1 MEAVSPARKCRI
13 LPAGPDALAAARSAL
28 LAGEAVAIPTET
40 VYGLAADATNGE
52 AVARIFESKQR
63 PSFNPLICHVTGIDM
78 AERFARFD
86 PLSRKLA
93 EHFWPG
99 ALTLVLPLREGHAI
113 HPLVTAGLDTV
124 AVRAPQ
130 GFGAELIAAIGRPLA
145 APSAN
150 RSGRISP
157 TTAQAVADS
166 LGDAISLVIDG
177 GPTTVGVESTI
188 VKVEDGVIHLLRPG
202 GVAAEDIEAV
212 AGKTLQ
218 RAQAGSAIQAPGML
232 ASHYAPNARMRLNA
246 KDIEPG
252 EALLGFGPQRIA
264 GAEKAR
270 AVLVLSATGDL
281 VEAAANLFDYMGRLD
296 ASGAACIAVEPI
308 PEHGLG
314 EAINDRLRRAAA
326 PRGQE

>member
-1 MEAVSPARKCRI
+1 MEAVSTERTCRI
-13 LPAGPDALAAARSAL
+13 LPAGPDALADARSAL

-99 ALTLVLPLREGHAI
+99 ALTMVLPLRPGHAI

-188 VKVEDGVIHLLRPG
+188 VKVEDGAIRLLRPG

-252 EALLGFGPQRIA
+252 EALLGFGPERIA
-264 GAEKAR
+264 GSEKAR

-281 VEAAANLFDYMGRLD
+281 VEAAANLFDYMGQLD